1 MKVEYYPKR
10 DASYNVVRDTG
21 YAVITPD
28 AYNSAKKWPI
38 EMAVHGVGERGGGTQ
53 KNLENLVNG
62 FDYDNDGK
70 IDSPGFVTDDMK
82 KAVDKYGIVLVVP
95 TYESNEFFEPAKVNW
110 VLDEVNKKYSVVAKM
125 LHTGFSYGGGCTMKY
140 ASSSPANAARVAY
153 CVPCAATNSLADVSV
168 LAKSGVPVH
177 LFSNDRDDRVD
188 VSNTKAMY
196 NALMAA
202 NPAIKPLMTI
212 FRRDGH
218 GSNIEAWSLTPP
230 KAPGGQG
237 FIDAAENIYEV
248 YLSILAN
255 GPRQMKAG
263 AVTVPP
269 VDPPPPTTT
278 KTAIVSYTQAGNVV
292 ILDGSKSTG
301 YSSGLEGSWSLAN
314 GPAGVASWDV
324 FPKGSNYITAGAVL
338 PKTGTYQFLFKL
350 GDTETKTVDITYGKA
365 PVKYDPVTG
374 LLTYSDGSTEKVTV
388 VAVKTATGEVVN
400 L

>member
-28 AYNSAKKWPI
+28 TYNTAKKWPLF
-38 EMAVHGVGERGGGTQ
+38 MAVHGMGERGGGTQ
-53 KNLENLVNG
+53 KNLENLLNG
-62 FDYDNDGK
+62 FDWDNDGK
-70 IDSPGFVTDDMK
+70 IDSPGFVTNDMK
-82 KAVDKYGIVLVVP
+82 TAVDKYGIVIVVP

-110 VLDEVNKKYSVVAKM
+110 VLDDVNKRYSVVAKM
-125 LHTGFSYGGGCTMKY
+125 MHSGFSLGGGCVIKY
-140 ASSSPANAARVAY
+140 ASSSDANAARVAY
-153 CVPCAATNSLADVSV
+153 CVPCAATNALVGA
-168 LAKSGVPVH
+168 ATITKGNIPVH
-177 LFSNDRDDRVD
+177 LFSNDNDNIVN
-188 VSNTKAMY
+188 VSSTKAIY
-196 NALMAA
+196 NAITAA

-237 FIDAAENIYEV
+237 FTDAAENIYEV

-263 AVTVPP
+263 AVTNPVP
-269 VDPPPPTTT
+269 DPPPPTTT

-292 ILDGSKSTG
+292 VLDGSKSTG
-301 YSSGLEGSWSLAN
+301 YSSGLEGSWSLAS

-338 PKTGTYQFLFKL
+338 PKTGSYQFLFKL
-350 GDTETKTVDITYGKA
+350 GDTSKTVDITYGKA

-388 VAVKTATGEVVN
+388 VSVKTATGEVVQ